1 MSAFAI
7 FLSTHTG
14 LKLVIFSDASELV
27 GGPSCVPL
35 VSAQKLSWFCR
46 SKQNNF
52 LLMIVNMDNGNVGM
66 LVKESMKILQSA
78 IKIISFMLQLIVF
91 LHCCHE

>member
-7 FLSTHTG
+7 FLSTHTD
-14 LKLVIFSDASELV
+14 LKLILFSDASELV

-52 LLMIVNMDNGNVGM
+52 LPMIVNMDSGNVGM
-66 LVKESMKILQSA
+66 LVTVSMKILEPA
-78 IKIISFMLQLIVF
+78 IQ
-91 LHCCHE
+91 